1 MDPEAFL
8 EIANQ
13 ISRLQ
18 MYPFFELAHCIIMC
32 LYVKED
38 LAGGAHLF
46 SRKHPL
52 ACWVSCML
60 SIYGGAMF
68 ASFLLG
74 EPILSS
80 FKNQNSLLLATG
92 AWYVIFYMPFDIGYK
107 VFKFLPVKLI
117 LALMKEVIRC
127 KKVHDG
133 VVHAAKIY
141 PNGYL
146 IMIIIGTLKGNGT
159 AFLKVLE
166 RLLRGV
172 WTPNAIELM
181 QMSFPTK
188 ACVAASIIFV
198 LDKKTDIIS
207 APHALVY
214 FGVVIF
220 FVYFKL
226 SSMLLG
232 IHDPFV
238 PFENLFCAIFL
249 GGIWDTLQRLLTPA
263 SKGDQSS
270 VKTDTAKNGKTES
283 AKKKE

>member
-13 ISRLQ
+13 IYRLQ
-18 MYPFFELAHCIIMC
+18 MYPFFEMAHCLVMC
-32 LYVKED
+32 MYVKED

-52 ACWVSCML
+52 TCWITCML
-60 SIYGGAMF
+60 SIYGGAML
-68 ASFLLG
+68 ANFLLG

-80 FKNQNSLLLATG
+80 FKNQNSLLLATA
-92 AWYVIFYMPFDIGYK
+92 AWYVIFYTPFDI
-107 VFKFLPVKLI
+107 
-117 LALMKEVIRC
+117 
-127 KKVHDG
+127 
-133 VVHAAKIY
+133 
-141 PNGYL
+141 GYL

-172 WTPNAIELM
+172 WTPNAIELV
-181 QMSFPTK
+181 QISFPTK
-188 ACVAASIIFV
+188 ACIAASFIFV
-198 LDKKTDIIS
+198 LDKKTEIIS

-220 FVYFKL
+220 FVYFKM

-249 GGIWDTLQRLLTPA
+249 GGIWDTLARLLTPA
-263 SKGDQSS
+263 SKGDHTSTKS
-270 VKTDTAKNGKTES
+270 DTAKDGKQNPQR
-283 AKKKE
+283 KKIKTFFFFNFDVFKHC